1 METSPSNICDPCSG
15 VHRSEIPGREQ
26 IGSVGD
32 NSPNRGPSGRATP
45 TRVQSTPGLFQSAA
59 ANAQV
64 YIHLGSQHS
73 CALSEGENG
82 RHAHTQSQSSV
93 SKAGSITGPVEC
105 SQSIRPGGS
114 GCHICPV
121 FGGRSHLQDPRSY
134 EDEEIRSPKVIR
146 GVRVRGRESLPREDP

>member
-1 METSPSNICDPCSG
+1 MFPTSVTPGG

-93 SKAGSITGPVEC
+93 SKAGSITADLVALDVTFV
-105 SQSIRPGGS
+105 QSSEEGVTFRI
-114 GCHICPV
+114 
-121 FGGRSHLQDPRSY
+121 PRSY

-146 GVRVRGRESLPREDP
+146 GVRVRGRESLPHEDP